1 MQSFMYAVNFDDT
14 EERKKKSSV
23 RVKGRVNHCNFQTG
37 KYACSRFREIW
48 GRGNT
53 FVYSG
58 LFSPISCRLLQS
70 ADLRSWL
77 IPSGSEPERK
87 SHFISV
93 LKQQ

>member
-48 GRGNT
+48 GEGNT

-58 LFSPISCRLLQS
+58 LFLLFHVDYCS
-70 ADLRSWL
+70 
-77 IPSGSEPERK
+77 
-87 SHFISV
+87 
-93 LKQQ
+93 QQTLGPG